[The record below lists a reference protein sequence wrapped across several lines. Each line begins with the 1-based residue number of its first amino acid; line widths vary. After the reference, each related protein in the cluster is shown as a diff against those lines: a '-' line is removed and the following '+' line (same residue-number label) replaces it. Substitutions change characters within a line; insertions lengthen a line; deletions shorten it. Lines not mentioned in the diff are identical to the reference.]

1 MKSVF
6 LHKLVLVGVLAVLA
20 LLPIACNAPQL
31 GETRAEAKRR
41 HRRNYRIEQSE
52 LAADWDAF
60 WLTDEPSKL
69 TDKRIP

>member
-6 LHKLVLVGVLAVLA
+6 LHKLVLVGVLVALV
-20 LLPIACNAPQL
+20 LLPIACS
-31 GETRAEAKRR
+31 RR
-41 HRRNYRIEQSE
+41 RIRRNDRINWSE

-60 WLTDEPSKL
+60 WLRDEPSRL

>member
-6 LHKLVLVGVLAVLA
+6 LHKLVLVGVLVALV
-20 LLPIACNAPQL
+20 LLPIACSTAHL
-31 GETRAEAKRR
+31 GETKAEARR
-41 HRRNYRIEQSE
+41 RIRRNDRINWSE

-60 WLTDEPSKL
+60 WLRDEPSRL